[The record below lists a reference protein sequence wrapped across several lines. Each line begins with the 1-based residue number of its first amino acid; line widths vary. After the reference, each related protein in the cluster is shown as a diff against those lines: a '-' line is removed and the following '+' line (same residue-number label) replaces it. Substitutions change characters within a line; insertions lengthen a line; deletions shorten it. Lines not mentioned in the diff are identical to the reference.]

1 MGTLTPFEDKKKFRP
16 TDSYHEWLGPTS
28 TSQKI
33 RAMFRNLTIGALS
46 VGKDIKNTANWIRF
60 PYYHH
65 VFSDEMRGF
74 EHQIRYLKNFGEFI
88 GLNDATNLLN
98 TGKEIKGRYFCL
110 TFDDGL
116 SCCYKYA
123 LPIISDLEIPATFYV
138 VTNMVG
144 KSFEPASLVA
154 RGVFGFKGQNTS
166 VEFLTWDQCRASV
179 QVGVTIGSHTKSHR
193 KLSDLTLNEVRT
205 ELIESKLEIETHTG
219 IVCEHFCAP
228 YGFPGKDFDLKRDG
242 QLARESGYRSFATGC
257 RGVNKIGD
265 SSFALKRDHLLANW
279 GIPQLRYFFSTL

>member
-1 MGTLTPFEDKKKFRP
+1 MTPFEGKNKFKP
-16 TDSYHEWLGPTS
+16 TVSYKEWLGPTS
-28 TSQKI
+28 TNQKMLNMC
-33 RAMFRNLTIGALS
+33 RSLAIGALS
-46 VGKDIKNTANWIRF
+46 VGKDIGNTANWIRF

-123 LPIISDLEIPATFYV
+123 LPIISDLEIPAAFYV

-144 KSFEPASLVA
+144 KSFEPESLVS
-154 RGVFGFKGQNTS
+154 RKVFGFRGRNTS
-166 VEFLTWDQCRASV
+166 IELLTWEPCRASA

-193 KLSDLTLNEVRT
+193 KLSELTLNEVRT
-205 ELIESKLEIETHTG
+205 ELTESKLEIETHTG
-219 IVCEHFCAP
+219 TVCEHFCAP
-228 YGFPGKDFDLKRDG
+228 MVFP
-242 QLARESGYRSFATGC
+242 E
-257 RGVNKIGD
+257 KI
-265 SSFALKRDHLLANW
+265 F
-279 GIPQLRYFFSTL
+279 I

>member
-1 MGTLTPFEDKKKFRP
+1 MC
-16 TDSYHEWLGPTS
+16 
-28 TSQKI
+28 
-33 RAMFRNLTIGALS
+33 RNLTIGALS
-46 VGKDIKNTANWIRF
+46 VGKNIKNTENWIRF

-74 EHQIRYLKNFGEFI
+74 ERQIRYLKNFGEFI
-88 GLNDATNLLN
+88 GLNDVTNLLDTR
-98 TGKEIKGRYFCL
+98 TGINGRYFCL

-138 VTNMVG
+138 VTDMVG
-144 KSFEPASLVA
+144 KSFEPASMIS
-154 RGVFGFKGQNTS
+154 RRVFGFKGEDTS
-166 VEFLTWDQCRASV
+166 VEFLTWDQCRAST

-193 KLSDLTLNEVRT
+193 KLSELTLNEVRT
-205 ELIESKLEIETHTG
+205 ELTESKSEIETHTG

-228 YGFPGKDFDLKRDG
+228 YGFPGKDFDLKRDS
-242 QLARESGYRSFATGC
+242 QLAREIGYQSFATGC